1 MAYQNKLLFRDDTD
15 DDGTTPSHGCT
26 FSSPDIISHE
36 QITDPQTELTASYTR
51 DVNQRVSTGSRTNF
65 VYTRVKNLDTAAQE
79 GYLRLYRADVN
90 LFMTPSV
97 WRGNAMKTP
106 AGDPYVKV
114 SAPRKDDIA
123 VGVTPFLLDA
133 TASDRFCLVG
143 IANTDRTETV
153 PEDFRTYN
161 DFIVWVH
168 QNPGVCV
175 RNLNIIG
182 SMKTSFEQLDG
193 LKNPEGTPRHAA
205 FYLSATN
212 VPVGTT
218 IGMQCAPAKLDAS
231 MVTASD
237 PEILSAAVPAVP
249 AYFDGFV
256 RVWAALPPS
265 EPSWPDDARLDLDYG
280 VEMAPSME
288 SHQWGA
294 RPHDV
299 LCASD
304 ANTFDSTFRL
314 VMVGTCG
321 TIFKSA

>member
-15 DDGTTPSHGCT
+15 DDGSTPSHG
-26 FSSPDIISHE
+26 SAYHSPDIISHE
-36 QITDPQTELTASYTR
+36 QLADPQTELTASYAR
-51 DVNQRVSTGSRTNF
+51 DVNQGVPIGSKTNF
-65 VYTRVKNLDTAAQE
+65 VYTRTRSLDSAPQE

-97 WRGNAMKTP
+97 WRSNGMKTP
-106 AGDPYVKV
+106 AGDPFVKV

-143 IANTDRTETV
+143 IANTDRAETV
-153 PEDFRTYN
+153 PEDFQTYN
-161 DFIVWVH
+161 DFLVWVH

-175 RNLNIIG
+175 RNLNVI
-182 SMKTSFEQLDG
+182 SSTRTSFEQLDG

-205 FYLSATN
+205 FYLTATN
-212 VPVGTT
+212 VPIGTT

-249 AYFDGFV
+249 AYFDGYV
-256 RVWAALPPS
+256 RVWAALPS
-265 EPSWPDDARLDLDYG
+265 SVHAWPDDARLDLDYG
-280 VEMAPSME
+280 VEMAPTME
-288 SHQWGA
+288 SHQWGVHP
-294 RPHDV
+294 RDV

-304 ANTFDSTFRL
+304 ANTFDSAFRL

-321 TIFKSA
+321 TIFKTA